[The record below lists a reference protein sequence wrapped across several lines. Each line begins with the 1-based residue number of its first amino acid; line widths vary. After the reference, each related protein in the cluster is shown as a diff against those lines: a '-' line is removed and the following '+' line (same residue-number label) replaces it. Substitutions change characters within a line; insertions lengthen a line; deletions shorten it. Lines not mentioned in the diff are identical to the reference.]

1 MDTGNHL
8 QHNQER
14 QIASANPCQES
25 WEQVEQFKA
34 GNLAAFVQLLVPLT
48 TRIDRTAQA
57 ITHNSADTEDV
68 RQNAIL
74 KAYLHRQQLHSADKF
89 VPWIMRITINEAL
102 IQRRHQRPHL
112 FSSLDDYP
120 ISDLPL
126 DQELPLEHLEREEE
140 RASLREA
147 LGSVNPQQREIL
159 ILHYWEEKPLDQIA
173 RKLGISPGN
182 AKTRLFRARQSL
194 RAVMKEQQ
202 LLRFRHPEASSRRG
216 EAEGSCV
223 SFPV

>member
-8 QHNQER
+8 HHNQGR
-14 QIASANPCQES
+14 QIASTNPSQES
-25 WEQVEQFKA
+25 CEQVEQFKA

-57 ITHNSADTEDV
+57 ITRNSADTEDV

-74 KAYLHRQQLHSADKF
+74 KAYLHRQQLHSMDKF

-102 IQRRHQRPHL
+102 IQRRHQRPYL
-112 FSSLDDYP
+112 FSSLDDFP

-126 DQELPLEHLEREEE
+126 DQELPLDYLEREET
-140 RASLREA
+140 RLSLREA
-147 LGSVNPQQREIL
+147 IGFLNPEQREIL
-159 ILHYWEEKPLDQIA
+159 MLHYWEEKPVDQIA
-173 RKLGISPGN
+173 RKLGISKGN

-202 LLRFRHPEASSRRG
+202 LLKFRHPKASSPG
-216 EAEGSCV
+216 GQAEGACV